1 MDHTITTIECTRD
14 VADEIA
20 NGLRTLVEGDVARA
34 DKNNLDGGLLTVLL
48 VAQTA
53 APIIASLVPI
63 LVPHLQGSKI
73 ARLKIKKPDGTE
85 VEIIKPTKEQLDKY
99 LDE

>member
-1 MDHTITTIECTRD
+1 MEYSTTTIECTRD

-20 NGLRTLVEGDVARA
+20 DGLRKLADGDVARA
-34 DKNNLDGGLLTVLL
+34 DKNNLDGGLQTVLL

-53 APIIASLVPI
+53 APIIASLVPL
-63 LVPHLQGSKI
+63 LVAHLQGSKI

-85 VEIIKPTKEQLDKY
+85 VEITNPTKEKLEKY